1 MFKFTYLKKY
11 QQNRKKST
19 IYVGNLVKI
28 MHSEIEGNRL
38 KTVGGDSF

>member
-1 MFKFTYLKKY
+1 M
-11 QQNRKKST
+11 

-38 KTVGGDSF
+38 KTVGGDRVRVVFGTF